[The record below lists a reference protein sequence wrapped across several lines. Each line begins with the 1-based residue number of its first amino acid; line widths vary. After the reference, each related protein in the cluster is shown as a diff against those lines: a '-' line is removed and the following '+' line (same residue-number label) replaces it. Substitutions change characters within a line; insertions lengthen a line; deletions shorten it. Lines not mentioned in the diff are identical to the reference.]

1 MRKFTLAPFTL
12 LFAAVLMSI
21 AFALTSQ
28 AADHTSVG
36 AQAPSFSLQDQ
47 NGKTVSL
54 SDYAG
59 KVIVLEWFNENCP
72 FVQRHYK
79 EGTMNN
85 LASKYAG
92 KDVVWLAVNSTSG
105 TDNAS
110 NKKAAD
116 AWNMDRPILNDS
128 DGTVGHEYGA
138 TNTPD
143 MFIIGKDGKIAYMG
157 GIDNDPDGDKSD
169 KTNYV
174 DQALG
179 EILAGSAVSTPQ
191 TKPYGCSVHYAK

>member
-1 MRKFTLAPFTL
+1 MRKFSLAPFTL
-12 LFAAVLMSI
+12 SFAAVLLCI
-21 AFALTSQ
+21 AFAFTSQ
-28 AADHTSVG
+28 AADKASVG

-47 NGKTVSL
+47 SGKTVNL
-54 SDYAG
+54 SDYSG

-92 KDVVWLAVNSTSG
+92 KDVVWLAVNSTNSA
-105 TDNAS
+105 DNAS
-110 NKKAAD
+110 NKKASD
-116 AWNMDRPILNDS
+116 SWNMNHPILNDS
-128 DGTVGHEYGA
+128 TGTVGHQYGA

-143 MFIIGKDGKIAYMG
+143 MFIIGKDGKIAYTG
-157 GIDNDPDGDKSD
+157 GIDNDPDGDKGD
-169 KTNYV
+169 KINYV

-179 EILAGSAVSTPQ
+179 EIVAGNTVSTPQ
-191 TKPYGCSVHYAK
+191 TKPYGCHVGYAK